1 MHPSPASNL
10 ESLSMPPSTSKKPL
24 TREELIESVGTK
36 RGSLSNEDANLIQ
49 RPFLVALKKKMDDDG
64 LSPTQLAKK
73 LGIPYSY
80 IVAIINGMRLIGN
93 AERSK
98 IEIFAEYLQVPIVQI
113 YIWGGLLSPK
123 DFVVKLGLSK
133 TLDNVFKIMQED
145 HALTNILPT
154 IDEWRNKK
162 EFSESAKL
170 VIAQIYE
177 LYSNKMLMERANL
190 QTEAPKTKRSKHI
203 LNR

>member
-1 MHPSPASNL
+1 
-10 ESLSMPPSTSKKPL
+10 MPPSTSKKPL